1 MNIDA
6 SNTSI
11 SQDKLARQK
20 CHCCGC
26 ILAPDLDIH
35 EFQESL
41 HIRYHAGCGSR
52 FIADGSLVECILCQS
67 CTHEILGCF
76 LRITPNHASHS
87 ESHDGI
93 PWTAVQ
99 QLYFS
104 MLEST
109 HRENGKND
117 DDK

>member
-11 SQDKLARQK
+11 SQDKLARQN
-20 CHCCGC
+20 CHSCGC

-67 CTHEILGCF
+67 CTHEILGRF

-99 QLYFS
+99 KLYLS